1 MAMNIQ
7 QELPQC
13 PVCNSPGGYELS
25 GVVGK
30 FAKCPQCQAKW
41 KIHTEKEKTIGLTLH
56 ELPKNG
62 AALFKVEATNAPLF
76 VQLGKPI
83 AIGFWQNLKLD
94 DKIDWEF
101 LSKSVDPALLNCII
115 IDKSELVLNYWT
127 GNRLV
132 PNERYRAGPG
142 PRAQPMMLQMG
153 ALLLT
158 SRRLIWLERRQ
169 IGVWKP
175 QINYQVAVDMPLETV
190 KSVSAESGDSGDWE
204 KMRKVSIVGSDGE
217 KTFNLENA
225 FQELLRPMVENAIKQ
240 RRDEIEAEKKRDKV
254 HVMLDFSF
262 LKSVM
267 EKGGL
272 MMQVLKCPECGA
284 SVEFPKSGNET
295 TCTHCGKTIYAQDV
309 FEKVKGLI

>member
-1 MAMNIQ
+1 MAMSIQ

-13 PVCNSPGGYELS
+13 PVCGSPSGYELS

-41 KIHTEKEKTIGLTLH
+41 KIHMEKEKIIGLTLH

-62 AALFKVEATNAPLF
+62 AALYKVESTNAPLF
-76 VQLGKPI
+76 VQIGKPM
-83 AIGFWQNLKLD
+83 AIGFWQSLKLD
-94 DKIDWEF
+94 SKIDWEF
-101 LSKSVDPALLNCII
+101 LSRLVDPAILNCII

-132 PNERYRAGPG
+132 PNERYRVGPG
-142 PRAQPMMLQMG
+142 RAQPMMLQLG

-169 IGVWKP
+169 IGVWKR
-175 QINYQVAVDMPLETV
+175 QINYQVAIDMPLESV
-190 KSVSAESGDSGDWE
+190 KSVSSESGDSGDWE
-204 KMRKVSIVGSDGE
+204 KTRKVSIVGGDDE
-217 KTFNLENA
+217 KTFNLHSA
-225 FQELLRPMVENAIKQ
+225 FQELLRPMVEDAIKQ
-240 RRDEIEAEKKRDKV
+240 RRDEMEAEKKRDKV

-262 LKSVM
+262 LKSIM
-267 EKGGL
+267 EKGG
-272 MMQVLKCPECGA
+272 MVMQVLKCPECGA

-295 TCTHCGKTIYAQDV
+295 VCTHCGKTIYAQDI